1 MPESWQREAEQNE
14 SFTAIPNEQNG
25 KSGVESG
32 NSEAGHELD
41 EKFSAEICAML
52 LWALHEEFGFGADRL
67 RRVWDCVAVHRAEL
81 LKHYDMQDNAE
92 FILLYKLRQIGV
104 DVEKWTAEPQTQK
117 VVLKE

>member
-1 MPESWQREAEQNE
+1 MLNGAKVTREFLNALD
-14 SFTAIPNEQNG
+14 SA
-25 KSGVESG
+25 
-32 NSEAGHELD
+32 NSA
-41 EKFSAEICAML
+41 KNTQKNS
-52 LWALHEEFGFGADRL
+52 DRI

-92 FILLYKLRQIGV
+92 FILLYKLRQIDV